1 MKNPSMNDLSKLAG
15 ALDSSYEPP
24 GESTP
29 TGRSEHSVSARTSDY
44 RGSGYQSPVR
54 PPRPDRRPSLGNIA
68 LDDVG
73 FGRDL
78 DLPTGEGPVWEAAM
92 QKLAQAKAQA
102 AAAMLR
108 LSNARDQEG
117 EFAPETGLVRF
128 V

>member
-1 MKNPSMNDLSKLAG
+1 
-15 ALDSSYEPP
+15 
-24 GESTP
+24 
-29 TGRSEHSVSARTSDY
+29 
-44 RGSGYQSPVR
+44 
-54 PPRPDRRPSLGNIA
+54 
-68 LDDVG
+68 
-73 FGRDL
+73 
-78 DLPTGEGPVWEAAM
+78 M